1 MLLPVACIDGCVL
14 NRIATVDHHSVA
26 DIDAD
31 MRSTG
36 RIIGALKEDQ
46 ITGSCAFRGNTDT
59 GLSQSLRSETSEI
72 PSDTAVIDHPA
83 DKAGAV
89 KGG

>member
-31 MRSTG
+31 MRSTS
-36 RIIGALKEDQ
+36 RIVGALKEDQ
-46 ITGSCAFRGNTDT
+46 ITGSCVCGGYAGTNTKQT
-59 GLSQSLRSETSEI
+59 GRTESADI
-72 PSDTAVIDHPA
+72 PPNAAVIDYPA
-83 DKAGAV
+83 DKARAV